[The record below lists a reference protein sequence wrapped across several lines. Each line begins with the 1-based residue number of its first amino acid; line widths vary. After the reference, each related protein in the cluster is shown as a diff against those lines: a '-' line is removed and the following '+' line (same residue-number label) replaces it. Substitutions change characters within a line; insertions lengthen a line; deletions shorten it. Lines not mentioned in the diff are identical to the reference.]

1 MSDAERLFQ
10 ENLAILSGPRPA
22 PAEEEPAAEP
32 VAAAM
37 QASTP
42 AEAVD
47 VPKAGRERQ
56 AKIRALESF
65 LKRVASRRQQIESE
79 SVA

>member
-1 MSDAERLFQ
+1 MAQDRAAQRSKRLRRVS
-10 ENLAILSGPRPA
+10 LGAGA
-22 PAEEEPAAEP
+22 P
-32 VAAAM
+32 M
-37 QASTP
+37 QASAP

-47 VPKAGRERQ
+47 VPKAGHGRQARQ